1 MVLQFQQTN
10 PLVAADP
17 PSCNLQ
23 KSMVSSRWEPHP
35 SNWFFSLFRTCQPR
49 CSSGESGR
57 VTTKGASSGSCGS
70 FLRFFAPQ
78 TFRQQSWVLSSEAA
92 GGPAHSKNQNQ
103 WRVRH
108 GVVSVIG
115 SDLDAVGFV
124 TQNFTHPNA
133 VYHCFFCQRSE
144 SPRVCGVNKNPR
156 AGKKKTTTIPICII
170 AVSHPKVYESHI
182 IFFLKTPKFGR
193 FQELG
198 TSKKLRFLSLPARS
212 READRMASVT
222 PERAAGVGSQ

>member
-10 PLVAADP
+10 PLVTADP
-17 PSCNLQ
+17 PSGSRTQATGFFRCFAPVNHGVLQ
-23 KSMVSSRWEPHP
+23 G
-35 SNWFFSLFRTCQPR
+35 NQ
-49 CSSGESGR
+49 GELPP
-57 VTTKGASSGSCGS
+57 KGASSGSCGS

-156 AGKKKTTTIPICII
+156 AEKQKKKKKKSYLYYCCFP
-170 AVSHPKVYESHI
+170 PESI
-182 IFFLKTPKFGR
+182 L
-193 FQELG
+193 
-198 TSKKLRFLSLPARS
+198 
-212 READRMASVT
+212 
-222 PERAAGVGSQ
+222 

>member
-1 MVLQFQQTN
+1 M
-10 PLVAADP
+10 
-17 PSCNLQ
+17 
-23 KSMVSSRWEPHP
+23 
-35 SNWFFSLFRTCQPR
+35 
-49 CSSGESGR
+49 
-57 VTTKGASSGSCGS
+57 
-70 FLRFFAPQ
+70 
-78 TFRQQSWVLSSEAA
+78 LSSEAA

-156 AGKKKTTTIPICII
+156 AEKKKNNNNSYLYYCCFP
-170 AVSHPKVYESHI
+170 PESI
-182 IFFLKTPKFGR
+182 WKSYFFFLKTPKFGR

-222 PERAAGVGSQ
+222 PERAAGVGSQWWNGYVTLDSAIYIISYYNIHLYTIIYYYMYLYVIITWD